1 LLARYWRSQVPTKL
15 SFREALERAAA
26 TRDEPLEPFDSPTQ
40 SVLLETE
47 EMPQPVAVAVALRR
61 HGLSLR
67 RAHATLNKLAEFR
80 IAVAEIPENADLDAL
95 KSELADLGVVARAIA
110 APSVDLR
117 RVRDAVG
124 LSQADFARLFAFEVD
139 TIQNWEQ
146 GRNGIDKA
154 ARVYLK
160 IIEEFPEIPQAILT
174 GTERELVVQ
183 RVGGAVRRPRAAAKK
198 RS

>member
-1 LLARYWRSQVPTKL
+1 MPTKL

-26 TRDEPLEPFDSPTQ
+26 SRDEPLAPFDSPTQ
-40 SVLLETE
+40 SVLLEAN
-47 EMPQPVAVAVALRR
+47 EMPQPVAVVGVLRN
-61 HGLSLR
+61 HDLSLR
-67 RAHATLNKLAEFR
+67 RAYTALNKLAEFG
-80 IAVAEIPENADLDAL
+80 IAVAEMPEAVDLAVLNA
-95 KSELADLGVVARAIA
+95 ELADLGVTARRIA
-110 APSVDLR
+110 APTVDPKQ
-117 RVRDAVG
+117 VRDSRG

-174 GTERELVVQ
+174 GTERDLVVQ
-183 RVGGAVRRPRAAAKK
+183 RVDGPGDRRLPGSKEPKK
-198 RS
+198 HS